1 MKNIFPACL
10 YKKSPSTSQQTSP
23 DALFN
28 PLNAIDGKQ
37 AFTSEFAPDQQLQ
50 KKQIFLNYKSFYRVA
65 DDPQERALII
75 AKLKD
80 EGFSVSFIFTKGSK
94 AVAVEVDDDLEVKI
108 GSDGKSIFLLNDQD
122 IEKLSNLDNSETI
135 KELSLAL
142 DDSIIM
148 SYDQV
153 KEVGEILGMNSWVQK
168 GIYKNHKFMCL
179 LGGLENA
186 PISYHKGFM
195 KKIIHSIAL
204 DQYHFQELTLNFE
217 MMLNY
222 FQLPDIDVND
232 ENIKKL
238 LDYFVLEWQSN
249 YNGQPAIKP
258 ITYNAFQ
265 EYIDDRSEQLI
276 NSLNAI
282 DDRENIKKIF
292 DYWFD
297 KNFLDKHIKTKAATT
312 DFQKF
317 LIINFWFYYPD
328 FQELISK
335 AKTIED
341 YKDKDFHHIAE
352 DLMDWKKSC
361 QQHKISI
368 AISRLSYFQC
378 NLILHNSFL
387 NKTFWKGE
395 DHYDSMMILKN
406 HYDDVKFSC
415 EDGKLNLIIDQSKIE
430 IDCIE
435 FLKFLKNSKINKEFN
450 VIEVFIEF
458 FNHLPE
464 IKNIHTLASDYARD
478 NLGRGSVYQRYM
490 SINGG
495 FDYLPLNLQENYINM
510 LQGLIIDSAETA
522 YIFTQEYKNHFEI
535 RQFMNIVFGLICN
548 DPNIL
553 KKISFLEIK
562 KKLTKLEEAL
572 ENFYFTSHSE
582 KLIYDQTYFGFA
594 ITALTILQYNIEK
607 QGAKEMAEKIL
618 IKIKGKAYIDL
629 NFDLSPEFVD
639 FLITLYHQGKINV
652 RDFCGSSNSLIAK
665 KFWKEQFSS
674 ETDKYIKGLVF
685 DIRIPESVYLA
696 NYLKIVKLPIEAIDS
711 IVVSSRQLNQSP
723 LQFYLVDLNQNSLE
737 ETKQLIASAKLN
749 PIKIVSLNILGFNQY
764 DLTINLDDSTNLYKR
779 YQLLTEIIKLF
790 PKLKHL
796 RVNKELFELEN
807 ILLSLK
813 NTKVVF
819 ELFEY
824 GSQYFKYYI
833 ADDHPIA
840 NDSLRDAL
848 NTINGGSSIF
858 IANQE
863 SVSRPIKS
871 SDNRFTMVEAGK
883 IINRPLRKNHPFY
896 VRDSLFELNT
906 DCRSLEEDW
915 LPKIKCEKEQID
927 EVKLLTE
934 DRFDQYQIAENL
946 KSTHTFCSFTQNLKA
961 QENKLLSIS
970 PDNEIIGYYTY
981 PSTVKIEFKKDEHGF
996 FYATCDQQCQ
1006 IKYIVKGQELDYLTP
1021 ASELDSLNPKV
1032 KQIVQDYINQPFPLS
1047 VDNNDYELP
1056 PYLTD
1061 NINIKVRNKQWL
1073 DEVFLIKNKGSCQ
1086 HRVMAMASKFED
1098 NGLLNGKDFLIVGV
1112 DNNHVVLVVRCAS
1125 DWITLNLGGSN
1136 SQQTI
1141 AVGQTYQTPTPI
1153 TQVASPRT
1161 QTDIAAQQAQS
1172 PEIDSPSTSPI
1183 TQEVKPLN
1191 TEFIIVR
1198 DQIVELYK
1206 IKQLNNYIE
1215 FQELL
1220 ISLSNHKDKKSLLLT
1235 TNYFQ
1240 ELKNYLLGFKLEN
1253 IDINA
1258 HFIESKKNLIIK
1270 KPTIKIQDPK
1280 VIISQQTPL
1289 SEFISEAE
1297 SNPEKIYFLII
1308 DWKKF
1313 DDKHRVACNTMFDQN
1328 NRSIDG
1334 ISIPDNVKLICIDDA
1349 KSIITDPAVLSRF
1362 NDSCDLSLITKKE
1375 FDKKISSDVSSEL
1388 ERKIFEFD
1396 CEGGDNWQSK
1406 LFGRL
1411 IVNGN
1416 IIHFEKSA
1424 FAESIDSA
1432 QGNFCEFK
1440 FKNFSTSQQ
1449 LEITEKF
1456 QQARVQGFIEYNNYK
1471 INFPKN
1477 YSLQFDKLE
1486 FNFAEIFK
1494 SFKAS
1499 IEDDSDQLSLAIYK
1513 NSQPSD
1519 KEIKIVNTHLF
1530 DQLLVSSEISGNQYK
1545 ENPGLIERLKNNTL
1559 KLFITEELT
1568 PAQSYCLMFNAKKHR
1583 VSLEIYL
1590 AKNVKFNNN
1599 FNRFNKALD
1608 SSLAVDHNP
1617 LSSSKKSTIK
1627 ITNNVE
1633 KEFISLKEELITSNN
1648 DSKVKINLVNIEDV
1662 SYNDLFA
1669 QKTFKV
1675 VNQDEQQLVN
1685 GEQQHFTFEKKIS
1698 EVQDKLNNNEIVIL
1712 KGKFPNDLLALLHPQ
1727 ILKTHPNLYIIIE
1740 EQGIIPTSKQS
1751 SQLPFLD
1758 SNQYSISY
1766 HPAESVLLNP
1776 KKEIERY
1783 VYIEEKIPSNPKQE
1797 ALAFIKQRK
1806 DKLKELLD
1814 KNSTLQILG
1823 HSGVGKSS
1831 LLREVKKNGL
1841 QDQGDVEIFEELES
1855 FEQWANNNIKTK
1867 ILVIDEFNVDGS
1879 TNFSMFRDFA
1889 NAEGQSDQGQSN
1901 DSMRQIF
1908 YKGKFYQLDKNHKVV
1923 FLGNPHNYGN
1933 RYKHKLF
1940 SDCQIQEWQ
1949 LMDFTVSYIYE
1960 NILKQPIF
1968 DKLGEV
1974 IKTKLS
1980 PEEFNEIAIKAIQ
1993 EYYTNNQKPPDDD
2006 SGLPQ
2011 ETVREL
2017 QEKVLQEIV
2026 KKTQQPLKAE
2036 IANDNFIST
2045 QVNQG
2050 SIKQLQTAIQIRQ
2063 LQRRE
2068 DFPSECLGTSGVI
2081 FEGDSGVGK
2090 SAMIEAVLQN
2100 QGIKKIT
2107 SLQSNDVS
2115 NNHCYYKIDAS
2126 LSYDQIKE
2134 QLIEAYELGVIIV
2147 IDELNT
2153 RINEGLEKVI
2163 NALLTG
2169 QHPIDIKKPTRP
2181 GFMII
2186 TSLNQAINSGRSN
2199 IPPSIKHRC
2208 NIISASPLKEY
2219 EVEDFVEI
2227 MVNWLEKDSSIKAS
2241 NLKVVKKIAEVFL
2254 QLTKEDSSF
2263 NLRSLK
2269 TKFNEIIDDLR
2280 KANQEY
2286 SIADNSLKLNLQLN
2300 KIYRNLFH
2308 FSSNEFQGLSD
2319 NELDNIR
2326 LEKSNFYFRDKN
2338 TPIANNQKENIFEA
2352 LQKVQAQLAI
2362 SNDDLIKFSI
2372 LAVKHQGLGNSFENQ
2387 NKKEEIANDF
2397 KRLFGADYERKKTQ
2411 SIEFSSEF
2419 QKSLLAKGLVTERL
2433 FSKVG
2438 MRLKRLDPE
2447 LLLEFLLKNVKN
2459 NVKKE
2464 FIKENFLNK
2473 VNQIMNNSDRDLR
2486 SSIKSLES
2494 RSAGR

>member
-1 MKNIFPACL
+1 MKDTFPAYL
-10 YKKSPSTSQQTSP
+10 YKKSPSASQQTSP

-65 DDPQERALII
+65 DDTQERALII
-75 AKLKD
+75 TKLKD
-80 EGFSVSFIFTKGSK
+80 EGFSVYFIFTKGSK
-94 AVAVEVDDDLEVKI
+94 PVAVDVDDDLEVKI

-148 SYDQV
+148 SYEQV

-179 LGGLENA
+179 LSGLEKV
-186 PISYHKGFM
+186 PISDHKGFM

-222 FQLPDIDVND
+222 FQLPDIDLND

-238 LDYFVLEWQSN
+238 LDYFVLDWQSN
-249 YNGQPAIKP
+249 YNVNSGFK
-258 ITYNAFQ
+258 
-265 EYIDDRSEQLI
+265 EYKDNCSLQLL

-282 DDRENIKKIF
+282 DDPENVKKIF
-292 DYWFD
+292 GYWFD
-297 KNFLDKHIKTKAATT
+297 KNFLDKQIKTQATIT

-341 YKDKDFHHIAE
+341 YKDKDFHYIAE

-378 NLILHNSFL
+378 NLIIQNSFL

-406 HYDDVKFSC
+406 YYDDVKFSC
-415 EDGKLNLIIDQSKIE
+415 EDGRLFLIIDQSRIE

-450 VIEVFIEF
+450 TTEVFIEF

-464 IKNIHTLASDYARD
+464 IKIIHTLGSNYAHD
-478 NLGRGSVYQRYM
+478 KLGRSSVHHCFM

-495 FDYLPLNLQENYINM
+495 FDYLPLNLQENYINR
-510 LQGLIIDSAETA
+510 LQGVIIDSAETI
-522 YIFTQEYKNHFEI
+522 YNFTQAYNNHFEI
-535 RQFMNIVFGLICN
+535 RRFMNIIFELICN
-548 DPNIL
+548 NPNIL

-572 ENFYFTSHSE
+572 ENFYFPSHSE
-582 KLIYDQTYFGFA
+582 KLIYDQAYFAFA
-594 ITALTILQYNIEK
+594 STTLTILQYNIEK

-618 IKIKGKAYIDL
+618 IKLKGKVCFDL

-639 FLITLYHQGKINV
+639 FLITLHHQGKINLK
-652 RDFCGSSNSLIAK
+652 DFCSESNSLIAK
-665 KFWKEQFSS
+665 KFWQEQFSS
-674 ETDKYIKGLVF
+674 ETDKYIKGYVCN
-685 DIRIPESVYLA
+685 IRIPESAYLA
-696 NYLKIVKLPIEAIDS
+696 NYLKIVKLPIESIDS

-723 LQFYLVDLNQNSLE
+723 VQFYLVDLNQNSLE
-737 ETKQLIASAKLN
+737 ETKQLIGSAKLN

-764 DLTINLDDSTNLYKR
+764 DLTTNLDDSTNLDKR

-796 RVNKELFELEN
+796 RVNKELFELEK
-807 ILLSLK
+807 ILPSLE
-813 NTKVVF
+813 NTKIVF

-833 ADDHPIA
+833 ANDHPIA
-840 NDSLRDAL
+840 NDSLQDAS
-848 NTINGGSSIF
+848 NNINGGSSVF

-863 SVSRPIKS
+863 SVSSPIKS
-871 SDNRFTMVEAGK
+871 YNNRFTMVEAGK
-883 IINRPLRKNHPFY
+883 IINRPPRKNHPFY

-906 DCRSLEEDW
+906 DCRSLRDDW

-981 PSTVKIEFKKDEHGF
+981 PSSAKIEFKKDEHGF

-1006 IKYIVKGQELDYLTP
+1006 IKYILKGQELDYLTP

-1032 KQIVQDYINQPFPLS
+1032 KQIVQDYIIQPFPLS
-1047 VDNNDYELP
+1047 VDNSDYELP
-1056 PYLTD
+1056 PYLTE

-1073 DEVFLIKNKGSCQ
+1073 DELFLIKNKGSCR
-1086 HRVMAMASKFED
+1086 HRIMAMASKFED

-1112 DNNHVVLVVRCAS
+1112 DNSHLVLAVRCAS

-1136 SQQTI
+1136 SQQTF

-1153 TQVASPRT
+1153 TQ
-1161 QTDIAAQQAQS
+1161 TDIETKQQAQS
-1172 PEIDSPSTSPI
+1172 PKITSPSTSPI

-1191 TEFIIVR
+1191 VEFIIVR

-1206 IKQLNNYIE
+1206 IKQLNNYKE

-1328 NRSIDG
+1328 SRSIEG
-1334 ISIPDNVKLICIDDA
+1334 INIPDNVKLICIDDA

-1362 NDSCDLSLITKKE
+1362 NDSCDLSSIKKEE
-1375 FDKKISSDVSSEL
+1375 FDKKISSDEGSEL
-1388 ERKIFEFD
+1388 PSKIFEFD
-1396 CEGGDNWQSK
+1396 CEGGGNWESR

-1416 IIHFEKSA
+1416 IIQFEKSV
-1424 FAESIDSA
+1424 FAENLSSL
-1432 QGNFCEFK
+1432 QGNFCKFK
-1440 FKNFSTSQQ
+1440 FKNFSTTQQ

-1456 QQARVQGFIEYNNYK
+1456 QQASVQGFIEYSNYK

-1499 IEDDSDQLSLAIYK
+1499 IEDDSDQPSIVIYK
-1513 NSQPSD
+1513 DSQPPN
-1519 KEIKIVNTHLF
+1519 KEEIEIVNAHLF

-1590 AKNVKFNNN
+1590 AKNVKFNIN
-1599 FNRFNKALD
+1599 FNRFIKAVD
-1608 SSLAVDHNP
+1608 NSLAVDHNP

-1633 KEFISLKEELITSNN
+1633 KEFISLKEELITSNT
-1648 DSKVKINLVNIEDV
+1648 DSKVKINLVNVEDV
-1662 SYNDLFA
+1662 SYSALFSH
-1669 QKTFKV
+1669 KTFKV
-1675 VNQDEQQLVN
+1675 VNQDEHQLVN
-1685 GEQQHFTFEKKIS
+1685 DEQRHFTFEKKIS

-1727 ILKTHPNLYIIIE
+1727 IIKAHPNLYIIIE
-1740 EQGIIPTSKQS
+1740 EQGIIPASKKS

-1758 SNQYSISY
+1758 SNQCSISY
-1766 HPAESVLLNP
+1766 HPAESVLPNP
-1776 KKEIERY
+1776 QKEIERY
-1783 VYIEEKIPSNPKQE
+1783 TYIEEKIPSNPKQE
-1797 ALAFIKQRK
+1797 ALEFIKQRK

-1841 QDQGDVEIFEELES
+1841 QNQGDVEIFEELES
-1855 FEQWANNNIKTK
+1855 FEQWANNNNIKTK

-1889 NAEGQSDQGQSN
+1889 NAECQSDQGQSN

-1968 DKLGEV
+1968 DKLGEA

-2036 IANDNFIST
+2036 VANDNFIST

-2063 LQRRE
+2063 LQRQE

-2115 NNHCYYKIDAS
+2115 NNHCYCKIDAS
-2126 LSYDQIKE
+2126 LSSDQIKE

-2186 TSLNQAINSGRSN
+2186 TSVNKAINAGRSN
-2199 IPPSIKHRC
+2199 IPPPIKHRC

-2254 QLTKEDSSF
+2254 QLIKEDSNF

-2300 KIYRNLFH
+2300 KINTNLLH
-2308 FSSNEFQGLSD
+2308 FSSNEFQGLSGD
-2319 NELDNIR
+2319 ELDKIR
-2326 LEKSNFYFRDKN
+2326 FKKSNFYFRDKN
-2338 TPIANNQKENIFEA
+2338 TPISNNQKENIFEA
-2352 LQKVQAQLAI
+2352 LQKAQAQLAI

-2372 LAVKHQGLGNSFENQ
+2372 LAVKHQGLGNSFEDQ
-2387 NKKEEIANDF
+2387 NKKEKIANDF

-2411 SIEFSSEF
+2411 SIKFSSEF
-2419 QKSLLAKGLVTERL
+2419 QKSLLTKGLITARL
-2433 FSKVG
+2433 DGLGKFG

-2473 VNQIMNNSDRDLR
+2473 INQIINNLDKDLR
-2486 SSIKSLES
+2486 SSIKSLASQAS
-2494 RSAGR
+2494 RCSGR